1 MPLLLNPDDVLL
13 LNFRDC
19 EGKSTLKT
27 FCNTHCLY
35 QLNKKKLKQKTLK
48 TLKFLSFFLLGIL
61 LFWWVY
67 KDQDISRIKSI
78 LTNEV
83 NYFWIVVSVFLGLL
97 SHISR
102 TIRWNLMIEPLG
114 HKPRT
119 LNTFLAVMI
128 GYLMN
133 LALPRMGEISRCGVL
148 SRYEKIPFTKLIGT
162 VVLERLIDVIMLLLL
177 LVVVVI
183 TQFGQVVEFLNNNP
197 EVQQKLGKIIHSPIL
212 IIGLILFVLI
222 IWLTRHKIRASGIA
236 QKMVG
241 LLNQFAEG
249 FKSIRNIRNK
259 GAFVF
264 HSIFIWVLYYLMLY
278 CVFFAFE
285 FTSHLTPL
293 AGLTIFVFG
302 SFGMVAPVQGGIG
315 AWHFMVIEGLALYGI
330 DRANGT
336 VFALLAH
343 GSTTIMLIVFGLI
356 ALLVLPFINERSDKK
371 L

>member
-1 MPLLLNPDDVLL
+1 M
-13 LNFRDC
+13 
-19 EGKSTLKT
+19 
-27 FCNTHCLY
+27 
-35 QLNKKKLKQKTLK
+35 KQNTLK

-61 LFWWVY
+61 IFWWVY

-78 LTNEV
+78 LSNEV
-83 NYFWIVVSVFLGLL
+83 NYFWIAASVFLGML

-148 SRYEKIPFTKLIGT
+148 ARYEKIPFTKLVGT
-162 VVLERLIDVIMLLLL
+162 VVLERLIDVLMLLLL
-177 LVVVVI
+177 LVIVI
-183 TQFGQVVEFLNNNP
+183 FTQFGQVIEFLNNNP
-197 EVQQKLGKIIHSPIL
+197 EVQEKLEKILYSPIL
-212 IIGLILFVLI
+212 PVSIVLFLLV
-222 IWLTRHKIRASGIA
+222 IWLSRHKIRASGLA
-236 QKMVG
+236 QKVLG
-241 LLNQFAEG
+241 LFNQFAEG
-249 FKSIRNIRNK
+249 FRSIRDIKNK

-264 HSIFIWVLYYLMLY
+264 HSVFIWVLYYLMLY
-278 CVFFAFE
+278 CVFFSFE
-285 FTSHLTPL
+285 FTSHLTAW
-293 AGLTIFVFG
+293 AGLTVFVLG

-330 DRANGT
+330 DKADGK

-343 GSTTIMLIVFGLI
+343 GSTTVMLIVVGLI
-356 ALLVLPFINERSDKK
+356 ALLVLPFVNERGEKH
-371 L
+371 

>member
-1 MPLLLNPDDVLL
+1 
-13 LNFRDC
+13 
-19 EGKSTLKT
+19 
-27 FCNTHCLY
+27 
-35 QLNKKKLKQKTLK
+35 LKQNTFKI
-48 TLKFLSFFLLGIL
+48 LKFLSFFLLGIL

-83 NYFWIVVSVFLGLL
+83 NYFWIIVSVFLGLL

-114 HKPRT
+114 HKPRL

-148 SRYEKIPFTKLIGT
+148 SRYEKIPFTKLVGT
-162 VVLERLIDVIMLLLL
+162 VVLERLIDVLMLLLL

-183 TQFGQVVEFLNNNP
+183 TQFGQLMEFLNNNP
-197 EVQQKLGKIIHSPIL
+197 AVQEKLGKIIHSPLLPISL
-212 IIGLILFVLI
+212 IVLTLI
-222 IWLTRHKIRASGIA
+222 IWATRHKIKGSGFAKKLI
-236 QKMVG
+236 G

-249 FKSIRNIRNK
+249 FKSIRKMKKK

-264 HSIFIWVLYYLMLY
+264 HSVFIWVLYYLMLY
-278 CVFFAFE
+278 CVFFSFE
-285 FTSHLTPL
+285 FTSHLAPL
-293 AGLTIFVFG
+293 AGLTVFVLG

-330 DRANGT
+330 DRVDGQ

-343 GSTTIMLIVFGLI
+343 GSTTLMLIVFGLI
-356 ALLVLPFINERSDKK
+356 ALLVLPFVNERGEVEEKIK
-371 L
+371 E